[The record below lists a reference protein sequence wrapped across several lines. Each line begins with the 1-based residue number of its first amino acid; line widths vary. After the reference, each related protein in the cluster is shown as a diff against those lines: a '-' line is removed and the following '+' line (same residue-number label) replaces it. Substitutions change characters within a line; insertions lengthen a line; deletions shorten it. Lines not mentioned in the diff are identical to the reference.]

1 MWFHSWYNFSVEGK
15 KGLFSEGWRKAVEG
29 LMDYNTLKLNDL
41 RILKYPASILSQV
54 AEPVREIAPWIGDL
68 AARMI
73 ELATE
78 VSGVGLACPQVGLG
92 LRMFITCLPEEEEE
106 PKVFINPRLSDFEGF
121 SEMEEGC
128 LSLPGIQVMLSRP
141 ESCVIEAWDL
151 KGEKF
156 VIPAADLLAK
166 VVQHENDHL
175 DGKLIIDRISTV
187 ARIAHR
193 KAIKQ
198 LERDYG

>member
-1 MWFHSWYNFSVEGK
+1 MS
-15 KGLFSEGWRKAVEG
+15 
-29 LMDYNTLKLNDL
+29 YNTLKLKDL
-41 RILKYPASILSQV
+41 EILKYPVPILSQV
-54 AEPVREIAPWIGDL
+54 AEPVREITPWIGDL

-78 VSGVGLACPQVGLG
+78 VSGVGLACPQVGVG
-92 LRMFITCLPEEEEE
+92 LRMFITCLPDKEEE

-128 LSLPGIQVMLSRP
+128 LSLPGILVKLSRP
-141 ESCVIEAWDL
+141 DSCVIEAQDL
-151 KGEKF
+151 EGENF
-156 VIPAADLLAK
+156 VTHAADLLAK
-166 VVQHENDHL
+166 IVQHENDHL

-198 LERDYG
+198 LEQEYGPKAGI

>member
-1 MWFHSWYNFSVEGK
+1 
-15 KGLFSEGWRKAVEG
+15 
-29 LMDYNTLKLNDL
+29 MDYKALKLKDL
-41 RILKYPASILSQV
+41 EILKYPAPILSQV
-54 AEPVREIAPWIGDL
+54 AEPVHEITSWIGDL

-78 VSGVGLACPQVGLG
+78 VSGVGLASPQVGVG
-92 LRMFITCLPEEEEE
+92 LRMFITCLPDNEEE
-106 PKVFINPRLSDFEGF
+106 PKVFINPCLSDFEGF

-128 LSLPGIQVMLSRP
+128 LSLPGILVKLSRP
-141 ESCVIEAWDL
+141 ECCVIEAWNL
-151 KGEKF
+151 EGEKF
-156 VIPAADLLAK
+156 VIHAADLLAK

-175 DGKLIIDRISTV
+175 DGKLIIDRIGTV

-198 LERDYG
+198 LEREYG

>member
-1 MWFHSWYNFSVEGK
+1 M
-15 KGLFSEGWRKAVEG
+15 
-29 LMDYNTLKLNDL
+29 KLNDL
-41 RILKYPASILSQV
+41 NIFKYPAPILSQV
-54 AEPVREIAPWIGDL
+54 AEPVREITPWIGDL

-92 LRMFITCLPEEEEE
+92 LRMFITCLPEEKEE
-106 PKVFINPRLSDFEGF
+106 PKVFINPCLSDFEGF

-141 ESCVIEAWDL
+141 ESCVIEAWGL

-156 VIPAADLLAK
+156 VIQAADLLAK
-166 VVQHENDHL
+166 IVQHENDHL
-175 DGKLIIDRISTV
+175 DGKLIIDRIGTV
-187 ARIAHR
+187 ARIAQR

-198 LERDYG
+198 LEREYG